1 LIDEVSQQVFRG
13 SQVGQFSQL
22 SKRVGDGS
30 SQLVIAQIP
39 ADINDGTLA
48 TLRLPSGTEKELLEK
63 HKSRL
68 HGMGR

>member
-1 LIDEVSQQVFRG
+1 MIDEVSHQVFRS

-22 SKRVGDGS
+22 SERVGDGS

-48 TLRLPSGTEKELLEK
+48 TLRVPSGTAKNY
-63 HKSRL
+63 
-68 HGMGR
+68 